1 MKGQS
6 LLSFQGWDSHLC
18 THGGSVANCLQLTCV
33 WVYVCVCSSS
43 EEENVMGLLICLQLD
58 VRPSKPR
65 AGCSVPATFLT
76 NVEICWLNTPNVKMI
91 QFYN

>member
-1 MKGQS
+1 MHTWWQCGE
-6 LLSFQGWDSHLC
+6 LF
-18 THGGSVANCLQLTCV
+18 TAEA
-33 WVYVCVCSSS
+33 VCEFMCSSS

-76 NVEICWLNTPNVKMI
+76 NVEIC
-91 QFYN
+91 